1 MAPSPLGIGSS
12 TSPIVI
18 DDSDDDSADAR
29 LVVQQLQPSSS
40 GSTASLLSPD
50 ITPCPT
56 RSRIIGMAGPQ
67 AADQQLS
74 TSGTES
80 MVNGTEHSS
89 RLVSQGG
96 HSLGIRHV
104 DGKHLWL

>member
-1 MAPSPLGIGSS
+1 MVPSPHGIGSS

-29 LVVQQLQPSSS
+29 LVAQQLQLSSS

-56 RSRIIGMAGPQ
+56 RSRITGMAGPQ
-67 AADQQLS
+67 TADQQLRG
-74 TSGTES
+74 SGTDS
-80 MVNGTEHSS
+80 MVNGTEYLS
-89 RLVSQGG
+89 RLVSQG
-96 HSLGIRHV
+96 HSPGIRHV
-104 DGKHLWL
+104 DSKHLWL